1 LSWTSGSLTF
11 TKGVLTGAIPWDLL
25 EKQYASKNAYKDEV
39 VRLIEFEESAHRA
52 GIDFAQ
58 TMDRIAQINAAHT
71 NSLLH
76 SQPDQHQLSKK
87 AIENEMLKKELD
99 PLLSPAPKNSMSW
112 AKKLSFSISGSSKS
126 DTVIPDLPK
135 GYQMVPKLLR
145 NDENNESHGLHREA
159 VHFMRGIM
167 DECTHLKNYDM
178 PFDTSLINIVVA
190 EYDAYQPRDQGISAL
205 PDIWPGSNI
214 RYIEGKGHVSSYL
227 FKQHEFRKA
236 IYDCI
241 DTYVAKYMQKS

>member
-1 LSWTSGSLTF
+1 MSWTSGSLTF

-71 NSLLH
+71 NSLLQ

-99 PLLSPAPKNSMSW
+99 PLSSPAPKHSMSW